1 MEGFGGYI
9 ERARKGVP
17 VTPTRAD
24 SEHDLPLLIGV
35 VGHRDLANAT
45 ALEEQV
51 TSFLG
56 IVRKRVPHTRV
67 VLLSSMAAGAD
78 LLTARV
84 AIALQMAVVPV
95 LAVPQ
100 EMFERTFSPGFEGEL
115 AEFRELLARCEEP
128 IVLPPPEGKT
138 YEQVMAA
145 TGLLDRQ
152 YAAAGAYVVRL
163 SHTVIALWDG
173 VETLDIA
180 GTAAAIRYAECGVPA
195 DLWEERDP
203 LDLAD
208 GAAVRWLKAERV
220 APKQGHARAHCDW
233 IYPLSYPRV
242 GRPGAPARAEP
253 VADLRELASGL
264 RERALDRLDAFNRE
278 VRDLTVAA
286 RASERVHAALAG
298 HVRSLLPEGSAFVP
312 SAAQR
317 RVAEVRARAD
327 YLSGVAKREGDW
339 HLRCALGLV
348 VGAVLALELFA
359 HVWHDRLWVLGL
371 YAVALLAAMQFLGK
385 RGKCFT
391 RFVDYRAL
399 AEALRVQF
407 FWSAAGL
414 ADSVSRHFMRT
425 HRTEVEWIRQAAAA
439 VEVENGL
446 SFAAPAQGGEGL
458 SHARRV
464 WIQGQL
470 EFFRGRSEPLA
481 AKGRSFA
488 TMSSVLATIG
498 AWLVFGTL
506 IVGWLVGWGTGDPT
520 HDPAHD
526 TAHVGVHPAAYITV
540 TLALLLVGAEVVR
553 VYGDSG
559 EFGTNARRYL
569 WMTSVYEQA
578 ERVLAECAPGGTS
591 PNPIRAAATVRSL
604 GKAALAENSEWI
616 VLHRH
621 RPVELPHSIVN
632 PNHH

>member
-1 MEGFGGYI
+1 M
-9 ERARKGVP
+9 
-17 VTPTRAD
+17 TPTHTE
-24 SEHDLPLLIGV
+24 SEHDVPLLIGV
-35 VGHRDLANAT
+35 VGHRDLRNARE
-45 ALEEQV
+45 LEEQV
-51 TSFLG
+51 TTFLEG
-56 IVRKRVPHTRV
+56 VQQTMPHTRV
-67 VLLSSMAAGAD
+67 ILLSSMAAGAD

-84 AIALQMAVVPV
+84 ARAFGMAVVPV

-100 EMFERTFSPGFEGEL
+100 EMFERTFLPEFESEL
-115 AEFRELLARCEEP
+115 AEFRTLLADCEVP
-128 IVLPPPEGKT
+128 IVLPPPEGRT
-138 YEQVMAA
+138 YEEVMVSKA
-145 TGLLDRQ
+145 LLERQ

-173 VETLDIA
+173 VETSDIA
-180 GTAAAIRYAECGVPA
+180 GTSAAIRYAERGVPA

-220 APKQGHARAHCDW
+220 APKEGHARTGCDW

-242 GRPGAPARAEP
+242 GGGGSREKEGPEEE
-253 VADLRELASGL
+253 LRELASTL
-264 RERALDRLDAFNRE
+264 RKRALERLDEFNRE
-278 VRDLTVAA
+278 ARELTVSA
-286 RASERVHAALAG
+286 RASDRVRRALAG
-298 HVRSLLPEGSAFVP
+298 HVRSLLPEGSAFSP

-327 YLSGVAKREGDW
+327 YLSGVAKGEGEW
-339 HLRCALGLV
+339 YLRCALGLV

-359 HVWHDRLWVLGL
+359 HVWHDHLWVLGL
-371 YAVALLAAMQFLGK
+371 YAVALTVAMKILEK
-385 RGKCFT
+385 RGECF
-391 RFVDYRAL
+391 RKFVDYRAL

-407 FWSAAGL
+407 FWSVAGL
-414 ADSVSRHFMRT
+414 QDSVSRHFMRT

-439 VEVENGL
+439 VEVENAL
-446 SFAAPAQGGEGL
+446 SFTPPAQAADGMN
-458 SHARRV
+458 HARTV

-470 EFFRGRSEPLA
+470 GFFRSRTAPLA
-481 AKGRSFA
+481 AKGRTFSE
-488 TMSSVLATIG
+488 MSSGLATIG
-498 AWLVFGTL
+498 ACLVVGTV
-506 IVGWLVGWGTGDPT
+506 IVGGLAGWGAG
-520 HDPAHD
+520 HGGAHG
-526 TAHVGVHPAAYITV
+526 GVHPAAYITV

-559 EFGTNARRYL
+559 EYATNARRYL

-578 ERVLAECAPGGTS
+578 ERVLAECGPGSTS
-591 PNPIRAAATVRSL
+591 PDPARSEATVRSL